1 MADGGSLIEVDH
13 VYKTYPGAD
22 HGERLVLDD
31 LNFRLVPGEIVAVL
45 GKSGSGK
52 STFLRLVAGLS
63 EPSQGEVRYR
73 GGAVKGPVRG
83 AGMVFQSF
91 ALFPWLTV
99 LGNVELGL
107 EALNVPKEERRKRA
121 EAAIDLIGL
130 DGFESAYPK
139 ELSGGM
145 RQRVGFARA
154 LVINPDILLLDEP
167 FSALDVLTA
176 ETLRGDLVDLWQDR
190 KIPTQSILMVSH
202 NIEESVEMAD
212 RILVFSSDP
221 GRIRAEIRVPL
232 PRPRDWN
239 SPGFRH
245 IVDQVYTLLTTTPGG
260 GAAGKRAR
268 GEPGAGQADG
278 AELAIRIPDAPT
290 QQLSAL
296 IDTLM
301 EDRYRGRADLPDL
314 AEYQNLSVDDLFVLL
329 DGMQLLGFA
338 HVGGGDVE
346 LTAAGKA
353 FSDAEMDD
361 RKKIFAEHLL
371 RNVPLA
377 AHIQKVLQERPNHRA
392 PAARFLGEL
401 EDHMS
406 EEWSN
411 DTLERIINWGRY
423 AEIFAYDYD
432 TETFRLED
440 QDEN

>member
-1 MADGGSLIEVDH
+1 MVDASALIEVDH
-13 VYKTYPGAD
+13 VFKTYPVAD
-22 HGERLVLDD
+22 RGERLVLDD

-73 GGAVKGPVRG
+73 GAQVKGPVRG

-268 GEPGAGQADG
+268 GEPGTATEGQ
-278 AELAIRIPDAPT
+278 EFAIRIPDATT

-346 LTAAGKA
+346 LTPAGKA
-353 FSDAEMDD
+353 FSDAEMDE
-361 RKKIFAEHLL
+361 RKKIFANHLL
-371 RNVPLA
+371 MNVPLA

-406 EEWSN
+406 EEWSK
-411 DTLERIINWGRY
+411 DTLERLINWGRY
-423 AEIFAYDYD
+423 AELFAYDYD

-440 QDEN
+440 PEEE

>member
-1 MADGGSLIEVDH
+1 MADSAGLIEVEH
-13 VYKTYPGAD
+13 LFKTYPTAD
-22 HGERLVLDD
+22 RSDRLVLEDV
-31 LNFRLVPGEIVAVL
+31 NFRLIPGEIVAVL

-52 STFLRLVAGLS
+52 STFLRVIAGLS

-73 GGAVKGPVRG
+73 GKPVSGPVRG

-107 EALNVPKEERRKRA
+107 EALRVPREERRKRA

-154 LVINPDILLLDEP
+154 LVINPDVLLLDEP

-176 ETLRGDLVDLWQDR
+176 ETLRGDLVDLWQDH

-212 RILVFSSDP
+212 RILIFSSDP
-221 GRIRAEIRVPL
+221 GRIRAEIPVPL

-245 IVDQVYTLLTTTPGG
+245 IVDQVYTILTTTPGG
-260 GAAGKRAR
+260 VAGKRAR
-268 GEPGAGQADG
+268 GEPGAAAEG
-278 AELAIRIPDAPT
+278 AEFSIRIPDATT

-296 IDTLM
+296 IETLM

-314 AEYQNLSVDDLFVLL
+314 AEYQNLGVDDLFVLL
-329 DGMQLLGFA
+329 DGIQLLGFA

-353 FSDAEMDD
+353 FSNAEMDD
-361 RKKIFAEHLL
+361 RKRMFANHLL
-371 RNVPLA
+371 RNIPLA

-392 PAARFLGEL
+392 PASRFLNEL

-406 EEWSN
+406 EEWAQ
-411 DTLERIINWGRY
+411 DTLERLINWGRY
-423 AEIFAYDYD
+423 AELFAYDYD
-432 TETFRLED
+432 TETFRLE
-440 QDEN
+440 EAEEA

>member
-1 MADGGSLIEVDH
+1 MADGSSLIEVDH

-73 GGAVKGPVRG
+73 GTSVKGPVRG

-107 EALNVPKEERRKRA
+107 EALSVPKDERRKRA

-278 AELAIRIPDAPT
+278 SELAVRIPDAPT

-440 QDEN
+440 QEEA

>member
-1 MADGGSLIEVDH
+1 MNQPTLIEVDH
-13 VYKTYPGAD
+13 LYKTYPAAD
-22 HGERLVLDD
+22 RGDRLVLEDV
-31 LNFRLVPGEIVAVL
+31 NFRLIPGEIVAVL

-52 STFLRLVAGLS
+52 STFLRLIAGLS

-73 GGAVKGPVRG
+73 GKPVAGPVRG

-107 EALNVPKEERRKRA
+107 EAMNVSREERRKRA

-154 LVINPDILLLDEP
+154 LVINPDVLLLDEP

-212 RILVFSSDP
+212 RILIFSSDP
-221 GRIRAEIRVPL
+221 GKIRAEIRVPL

-245 IVDQVYTLLTTTPGG
+245 IVDQVYTILTTTPGG

-268 GEPGAGQADG
+268 GDGGGEGQ
-278 AELAIRIPDAPT
+278 ELSLVIPDAPT
-290 QQLSAL
+290 QQMSAL

-314 AEYQNLSVDDLFVLL
+314 AEYQNLSVDELFVLL

-346 LTAAGKA
+346 LTAAGKL
-353 FSDAEMDD
+353 FSDAEIDQ
-361 RKKIFAEHLL
+361 RKTIFAEHLL

-377 AHIQKVLQERPNHRA
+377 AHIQKVLRERPNHRA
-392 PAARFLGEL
+392 PASRFLNEL

-406 EEWSN
+406 EEWAQ
-411 DTLERIINWGRY
+411 DTLERLINWARY
-423 AEIFAYDYD
+423 AELFAYDYD
-432 TETFRLED
+432 TETFRLE
-440 QDEN
+440 EPEGE

>member
-1 MADGGSLIEVDH
+1 
-13 VYKTYPGAD
+13 
-22 HGERLVLDD
+22 
-31 LNFRLVPGEIVAVL
+31 
-45 GKSGSGK
+45 
-52 STFLRLVAGLS
+52 
-63 EPSQGEVRYR
+63 
-73 GGAVKGPVRG
+73 
-83 AGMVFQSF
+83 
-91 ALFPWLTV
+91 
-99 LGNVELGL
+99 
-107 EALNVPKEERRKRA
+107 
-121 EAAIDLIGL
+121 
-130 DGFESAYPK
+130 
-139 ELSGGM
+139 M

-154 LVINPDILLLDEP
+154 LVINPDVLLLDEP

-190 KIPTQSILMVSH
+190 KIPTQSILLVSH

-221 GRIRAEIRVPL
+221 GRIRAEIPVPL

-245 IVDQVYTLLTTTPGG
+245 IVDQVYTLLTTTPS
-260 GAAGKRAR
+260 GAVGKRAR
-268 GEPGAGQADG
+268 GEPGAQADG
-278 AELAIRIPDAPT
+278 QEFAVRIPDAPQ

-296 IDTLM
+296 METLM

-346 LTAAGKA
+346 LTAAGRA
-353 FSDAEMDD
+353 FSDAEMDE
-361 RKKIFAEHLL
+361 RKEMFRNHLL

-392 PAARFLGEL
+392 PASRFLTEL

-406 EEWSN
+406 EEWAS
-411 DTLERIINWGRY
+411 DTLDRLINWGRY
-423 AEIFAYDYD
+423 AEIFAYDFD
-432 TETFRLED
+432 TETFRLE
-440 QDEN
+440 EPEEE

>member
-1 MADGGSLIEVDH
+1 MADATSLIEVDH
-13 VYKTYPGAD
+13 VFKTYPVAD
-22 HGERLVLDD
+22 RGERLVLDD
-31 LNFRLVPGEIVAVL
+31 LNFKLIPGEIVAVL

-73 GGAVKGPVRG
+73 GNTVKGPVRG

-268 GEPGAGQADG
+268 GEPGVAQPDG
-278 AELAIRIPDAPT
+278 AEFAIRIPDAPT

-346 LTAAGKA
+346 LTPSGKA
-353 FSDAEMDD
+353 FSDAEMDE
-361 RKKIFAEHLL
+361 RKRIFANNLL
-371 RNVPLA
+371 MNVPLA

-423 AEIFAYDYD
+423 AELFAYDYD

-440 QDEN
+440 PEEE

>member
-1 MADGGSLIEVDH
+1 MANTSALIEVDH
-13 VYKTYPGAD
+13 VFKTYPVAD
-22 HGERLVLDD
+22 RGERLVLDD

-63 EPSQGEVRYR
+63 DPSNGEVRYR
-73 GGAVKGPVRG
+73 GDRVKGPVRG

-239 SPGFRH
+239 SPGFRA

-260 GAAGKRAR
+260 AAGKRAR
-268 GEPGAGQADG
+268 GEPGAADG
-278 AELAIRIPDAPT
+278 QEFAIRIPDAPQ

-301 EDRYRGRADLPDL
+301 EDRYKGRADLPDL

-353 FSDAEMDD
+353 FSDAEMDE
-361 RKKIFAEHLL
+361 RKGMFRNHLL

-392 PAARFLGEL
+392 PAQRFLTEL

-406 EEWSN
+406 EEWAS
-411 DTLERIINWGRY
+411 DTLDRLINWGRY

-432 TETFRLED
+432 TETFRL
-440 QDEN
+440 DEPEEA

>member
-1 MADGGSLIEVDH
+1 MNQPTLIEVDH
-13 VYKTYPGAD
+13 LYKTYPAAD
-22 HGERLVLDD
+22 RGDRLVLEDV
-31 LNFRLVPGEIVAVL
+31 NFRLIPGEIVAVL

-52 STFLRLVAGLS
+52 STFLRLIAGLS

-73 GGAVKGPVRG
+73 GKPVAGPVRG

-107 EALNVPKEERRKRA
+107 EAMNVSREERRKRA

-130 DGFESAYPK
+130 DGFELAYPK

-154 LVINPDILLLDEP
+154 LVINPDVLLLDEP

-212 RILVFSSDP
+212 RILIFSSDP
-221 GRIRAEIRVPL
+221 GKIRAEIRVPL

-245 IVDQVYTLLTTTPGG
+245 IVDQVYTILTTTPGG

-268 GEPGAGQADG
+268 GDGGGEGQ
-278 AELAIRIPDAPT
+278 ELSLVIPDAPT
-290 QQLSAL
+290 QQMSAL

-314 AEYQNLSVDDLFVLL
+314 AEYQNLSVDELFVLL

-346 LTAAGKA
+346 LTAAGKL
-353 FSDAEMDD
+353 FSDAEIDQ
-361 RKKIFAEHLL
+361 RKTIFAEHLL

-377 AHIQKVLQERPNHRA
+377 AHIQKVLRERPNHRA
-392 PAARFLGEL
+392 PASRFLNEL

-406 EEWSN
+406 EEWAQ
-411 DTLERIINWGRY
+411 DTLERLINWARY
-423 AEIFAYDYD
+423 AELFAYDYD
-432 TETFRLED
+432 TETFRLE
-440 QDEN
+440 EPEGE